1 MRKYARYGLAGLL
14 AICSFSLALEKL
26 VFALNGLLGMIAIT
40 AVTYFLWSYLDD
52 NPSQQPA

>member
-14 AICSFSLALEKL
+14 TVCSFSLALEML

-40 AVTYFLWSYLDD
+40 TVTYFLWSYLDD
-52 NPSQQPA
+52 NSSQQPA